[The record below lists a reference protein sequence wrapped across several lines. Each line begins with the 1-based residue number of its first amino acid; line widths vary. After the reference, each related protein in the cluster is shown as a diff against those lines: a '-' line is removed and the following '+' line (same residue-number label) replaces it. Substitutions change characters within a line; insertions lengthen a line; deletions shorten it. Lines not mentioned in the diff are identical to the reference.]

1 MAKQLWKKNILIM
14 WSCLLENARLTGHFS
29 MLLHILEDYTLQIL
43 CCHLHKIANE
53 EGKLE
58 GLPYNRA
65 LRDEDGD
72 VYDVVAGTFMIVGLG
87 EEDFSSL
94 DEKYQQKYG
103 ELFGT
108 PERFIPINGGLCV
121 VPMEEPIPQIP
132 EKQHKPKQKSH
143 DREAR

>member
-1 MAKQLWKKNILIM
+1 MAEMINVLVVEPQKAPYMKEIESSLESLQKEVGGYIESTYPWVDPVALIV
-14 WSCLLENARLTGHFS
+14 
-29 MLLHILEDYTLQIL
+29 
-43 CCHLHKIANE
+43 NE

-121 VPMEEPIPQIP
+121 VPMEESIPQIP

>member
-1 MAKQLWKKNILIM
+1 MAEMINVLVVEPQKAPYMKEIE
-14 WSCLLENARLTGHFS
+14 SSLES
-29 MLLHILEDYTLQIL
+29 LQKEVGGYIESTYPWVDPVAL
-43 CCHLHKIANE
+43 IANE

-72 VYDVVAGTFMIVGLG
+72 IYDVVAGTFLVVGLG
-87 EEDFSSL
+87 EDAFTSL
-94 DEKYQQKYG
+94 DEKSIPKFT

-108 PERFIPINGGLCV
+108 PERFVRLNGQLCV
-121 VPMEEPIPQIP
+121 FPMDERKAESHEI
-132 EKQHKPKQKSH
+132 HRKPKQKSH